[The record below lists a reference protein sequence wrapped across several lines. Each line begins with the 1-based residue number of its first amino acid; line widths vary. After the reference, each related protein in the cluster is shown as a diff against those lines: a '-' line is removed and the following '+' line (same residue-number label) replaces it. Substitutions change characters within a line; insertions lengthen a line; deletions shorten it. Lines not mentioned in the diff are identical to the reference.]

1 MKRVLVGF
9 LIRITSTSGSYT
21 LVQSDESGK
30 DFMYSMIYMNN
41 SIIIIIEQTNIIKVH
56 KTFSVFISIK
66 TSYSQLINLIQ
77 HLT

>member
-56 KTFSVFISIK
+56 ETFSVFISIK